1 NTDETGTVAAQSSET
16 LLGLRLMMTILPMI
30 VLAIA
35 LILFSKKFTLTDQRV
50 KEIGEELKAKENG
63 NG

>member
-1 NTDETGTVAAQSSET
+1 
-16 LLGLRLMMTILPMI
+16 MMTILPMI

-63 NG
+63 ND